1 MAKKKYLLERMTWPE
16 AEEAFSRKP
25 CVVVIPIGST
35 EQHGPHMPLG
45 TDFLTA
51 EEFARRL
58 GERADVIVT
67 PTIPIGYAKYHTS
80 FPGTLSVSED
90 TLANMLMEVC
100 EDLVS
105 YGATHILF
113 VNGHGGNMNAIRQ
126 CGEMLRELGV
136 PMAAAVYWKVIQ
148 VVNPDWLPIGHG
160 DYVETSL
167 VLALDESLPNLAIA
181 KIPTSKNLSDA
192 ISLDTPHD
200 ARFNGGTVF
209 VNLITADLTDSGD
222 MLELGLSAATNYDTP
237 PTAASKEMGDRIYDG
252 VADYLACF
260 VQEFSK
266 VTLPPVDALGPLGK
280 RRRGQ

>member
-1 MAKKKYLLERMTWPE
+1 MAKKKYLLEHMTWPE
-16 AEEAFSRKP
+16 AQAAFSRKP

-90 TLANMLMEVC
+90 TLANMLMEIC
-100 EDLVS
+100 EDLVA

-113 VNGHGGNMNAIRQ
+113 VNGHGGNMQAIRQ
-126 CGEMLRELGV
+126 CGEMLREMCI
-136 PMAAAVYWKVIQ
+136 PMATVVYWKVIQ
-148 VVNPDWLPIGHG
+148 TVNPNWLPIGHG

-167 VLALDESLPNLAIA
+167 VLALDESLPNMQVA
-181 KIPTSKNLSDA
+181 KIPTSKNLSDTIA
-192 ISLDTPHD
+192 LDTPHD
-200 ARFNGGTVF
+200 ARFNGGSVF
-209 VNLITADLTDSGD
+209 VNLITADITDSGD
-222 MLELGLSAATNYDTP
+222 MLEFGLSAATRYDIP
-237 PTAASKEMGDRIYDG
+237 PTAGSKEMGEKIYQG
-252 VADYLACF
+252 ITDYLVKF
-260 VQEFSK
+260 VEEFRK
-266 VTLPPVDALGPLGK
+266 VTLPPVDSLGPLAK
-280 RRRGQ
+280 